1 MFRMYEKNNISMI
14 LSTTATTPMY
24 IHIKRHREYDEF
36 SSAALKM
43 LFTFFSR
50 NEFFA
55 GLFMTIAVAAHC
67 CFCIEFKNIS
77 PLKHPL

>member
-14 LSTTATTPMY
+14 LSTTATTPIY

-43 LFTFFSR
+43 LFTFFLEMNFLQGS
-50 NEFFA
+50 
-55 GLFMTIAVAAHC
+55 
-67 CFCIEFKNIS
+67 S
-77 PLKHPL
+77 

>member
-1 MFRMYEKNNISMI
+1 MYEKNNISVI
-14 LSTTATTPMY
+14 LSTAATTTPMY

-43 LFTFFSR
+43 LFTFFCSLEMNKKMLCR
-50 NEFFA
+50 A
-55 GLFMTIAVAAHC
+55 LVAAHC

-77 PLKHPL
+77 SLKHPL